1 MREGKVKFK
10 GVGFTRPCS
19 SISTR
24 TFEHGGCPQTSKS
37 SFYLSDSSF
46 LFFRFYNE
54 QLISFFLSFSRAKI
68 YTNFQCRK
76 QDNRLRANTRNNVG
90 TLRN

>member
-54 QLISFFLSFSRAKI
+54 QLISFFLSLEQK
-68 YTNFQCRK
+68 YTLISSAENKTIVSEQI
-76 QDNRLRANTRNNVG
+76 LVIMLA
-90 TLRN
+90 L

>member
-54 QLISFFLSFSRAKI
+54 QLISFFLSLEQK
-68 YTNFQCRK
+68 YTLISSAENKTIVSEQI
-76 QDNRLRANTRNNVG
+76 LVVMLA
-90 TLRN
+90 L

>member
-37 SFYLSDSSF
+37 SFYLSDSSI

-54 QLISFFLSFSRAKI
+54 QLISFFLSLEQK
-68 YTNFQCRK
+68 YTLISSAENKTIVSEQI
-76 QDNRLRANTRNNVG
+76 LVIMLA
-90 TLRN
+90 L

>member
-24 TFEHGGCPQTSKS
+24 TFEHGGCPQTSKA

-54 QLISFFLSFSRAKI
+54 QLISFFLSLEQK
-68 YTNFQCRK
+68 YTLISSAENKTIVSEQI
-76 QDNRLRANTRNNVG
+76 LVIMLA
-90 TLRN
+90 L